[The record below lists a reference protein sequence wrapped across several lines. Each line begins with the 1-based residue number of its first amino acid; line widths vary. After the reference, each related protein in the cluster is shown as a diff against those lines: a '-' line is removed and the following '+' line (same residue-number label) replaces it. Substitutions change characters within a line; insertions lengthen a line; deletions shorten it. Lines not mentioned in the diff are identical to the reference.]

1 MAAPVNPAFN
11 KFNSLDRR
19 ALNKRQNSNGLLK
32 LVTPTSGPESLPIG
46 KKYVVT
52 NHPFYRYIG
61 LINYFSLLPYLL
73 TVGRLTGAILNQF
86 DRGNNKEPE
95 RRHSSYDSST
105 NR

>member
-1 MAAPVNPAFN
+1 MKILLERRYLEMIAHLVVLLVLPQLIII
-11 KFNSLDRR
+11 SL
-19 ALNKRQNSNGLLK
+19 
-32 LVTPTSGPESLPIG
+32 
-46 KKYVVT
+46 
-52 NHPFYRYIG
+52 F
-61 LINYFSLLPYLL
+61 PYLL

>member
-1 MAAPVNPAFN
+1 MVTIGAFHSYALLVLVLPLLIII
-11 KFNSLDRR
+11 SL
-19 ALNKRQNSNGLLK
+19 
-32 LVTPTSGPESLPIG
+32 
-46 KKYVVT
+46 
-52 NHPFYRYIG
+52 F
-61 LINYFSLLPYLL
+61 PYLL